1 MKRIAPLLRLASA
14 LALACACAAQAQAPA
29 PTTRAPAP
37 SRAQTVDRIVAVV
50 NDEVITQNELTD
62 RVGLVTRQLERQG
75 GQLPSGDVLTK
86 QILERMINDL
96 LQVQLAKEGG
106 IKVDDATL
114 DRTIERIAQE
124 NNLSTTDFRAALERD
139 GIKYSKFRED
149 IRGEIVLARLREKEV
164 ENNIVVTDAE
174 VETEL
179 AREAKQKTSD
189 SEFRLSHILVLVPPQ
204 ATSEQIES
212 RRMKAVQAL
221 SELRRGSNFAQ
232 VAATY
237 SDAPD
242 ALQGGNL
249 GWRSSARLPTLFT
262 EILDRLQVG
271 EVSDIIR
278 SPNGFHIVKLLEKR
292 GKAAVGGVQQT
303 HARHI
308 LIRARE
314 GLSDTEARDRLK
326 RLRERIAGGADFA
339 EMARM
344 YSEDA
349 TAPKGGDLGWLA
361 TGDTVPEFE
370 RAMNGLRDGEVS
382 EPVQSPFGW
391 HLVQVLGRRSDE
403 LSEDRKRLAARQAI
417 RQRKA
422 DEAYQDWL
430 RQSRDRAYVD
440 NRFEER

>member
-1 MKRIAPLLRLASA
+1 MKHIAPLLRLASA
-14 LALACACAAQAQAPA
+14 LALACACAAQAQVQA

-37 SRAQTVDRIVAVV
+37 SRVQTVDRIVAVV

-75 GQLPSGDVLTK
+75 GQLPAGDVLTK

-139 GIKYSKFRED
+139 GIRYSKFRED
-149 IRGEIVLARLREKEV
+149 IRSEIVVARLREKEV
-164 ENNIVVTDAE
+164 ENNVVVTDAE

-189 SEFRLSHILVLVPPQ
+189 SEFRLAHILVLVPPQ
-204 ATSEQIES
+204 ATSDQIES

-303 HARHI
+303 HVRHI

-314 GLSDTEARDRLK
+314 GLSDTEARERLA
-326 RLRERIAGGADFA
+326 RLRERIVGGTDFA